1 MMILLSTV
9 VIPDPAMSA
18 YAQRDRCC
26 YAALERLI
34 TDGCVVVS
42 TGVACRE
49 EHQGHVV
56 NSVALAVSASQP
68 MAVLEPPVVLFMS
81 AK

>member
-1 MMILLSTV
+1 MVADDDI
-9 VIPDPAMSA
+9 VIGDGDTRPGHSA
-18 YAQRDRCC
+18 YGNVIAGG
-26 YAALERLI
+26 YAVLERQI

-42 TGVACRE
+42 AWC
-49 EHQGHVV
+49 
-56 NSVALAVSASQP
+56 LAVSASQP